1 MLAVWKTLHFL
12 FKVLLNLL
20 KMKAWLVQGR
30 SAGGSAG
37 GSAEGRLAH
46 PLGANFMSALRPL
59 GRSIINIKDTCPDTA
74 ARTVVAKQ

>member
-1 MLAVWKTLHFL
+1 MGI
-12 FKVLLNLL
+12 VLG
-20 KMKAWLVQGR
+20 GR
-30 SAGGSAG
+30 AG

-46 PLGANFMSALRPL
+46 PLGASFMSALRPL